1 MSEYENINQK
11 IVANKASM
19 RKEIVKVLEK
29 LLAIVLAVILV
40 VVGLNFIGFIS
51 DEFMVIL
58 LSITV
63 CTGAFNAGRAWTYFK
78 L

>member
-11 IVANKASM
+11 IVANKGAM
-19 RKEIVKVLEK
+19 RKEIMKALEK
-29 LLAIVLAVILV
+29 LFAIVVAVILV

-63 CTGAFNAGRAWTYFK
+63 CTGSFNAGRAWTYFK